1 MSLRIDICQAR
12 VKSRSGDRAEG
23 PGGNGRAIPL
33 QSVLGWLLVLSV
45 RARMGR
51 WTSLIDDMVA
61 GRWIN
66 PETGQPGRVPYEA
79 VVIEERLD
87 GTETELVGRLGF
99 RGRLAVVSDQNTH
112 DVMGARV
119 AAALQTIAT
128 VESVV
133 LDRPH

>member
-1 MSLRIDICQAR
+1 
-12 VKSRSGDRAEG
+12 
-23 PGGNGRAIPL
+23 
-33 QSVLGWLLVLSV
+33 
-45 RARMGR
+45 MGR

-61 GRWIN
+61 GRWVN

-87 GTETELVGRLGF
+87 GTEPDLVGRLGF

-119 AAALQTIAT
+119 AAALQTIAA

-133 LDRPH
+133 LDCPHADEANVAALRERVRHADALVAVGSG